1 MYIVLSLLNIIR
13 RIINLL
19 IEITS
24 VDLYPSK
31 ASASVLSDARDV
43 LRRREIILAPV
54 SRTPGTNRPPNSG
67 MQGTVLALPNEV
79 RPCQPTAFQQAA
91 CIPQCCCLQEAPTM
105 SLWYLLPGQHPCC
118 HPAPALVPSCTHQV
132 SFPAEDLGS
141 CSAVAV
147 KTHCIWFWFERD

>member
-13 RIINLL
+13 SIINLL

-31 ASASVLSDARDV
+31 ASASLLSDSRDV
-43 LRRREIILAPV
+43 LRRGEIILTPV
-54 SRTPGTNRPPNSG
+54 SRRPGTNRPPNSG

-79 RPCQPTAFQQAA
+79 HPCQPTAYQHAA
-91 CIPQCCCLQEAPTM
+91 STPQCCCLQEAPTM
-105 SLWYLLPGQHPCC
+105 SLRYLLPGQHPCC
-118 HPAPALVPSCTHQV
+118 HPAPPLVQSCIHQV

-141 CSAVAV
+141 CSAFAV
-147 KTHCIWFWFERD
+147 KTHRIWF